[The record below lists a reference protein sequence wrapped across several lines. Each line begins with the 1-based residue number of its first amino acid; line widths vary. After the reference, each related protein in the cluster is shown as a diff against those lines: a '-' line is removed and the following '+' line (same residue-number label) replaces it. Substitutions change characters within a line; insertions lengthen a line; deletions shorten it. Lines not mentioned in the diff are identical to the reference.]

1 MAVARS
7 SSGRVTKSQREGAVL
22 GFSSPLAIHCNAF
35 AANSFTQQQK
45 ETIPSLL
52 GVMGVHSVSEVAEGS
67 ALTLPL
73 DRLLLLLLLLR
84 FYGHYTGQPA
94 LAGIPCK
101 ELEDFVGAKSYCPHA
116 VVLLIAANALGLERR
131 R

>member
-1 MAVARS
+1 
-7 SSGRVTKSQREGAVL
+7 
-22 GFSSPLAIHCNAF
+22 
-35 AANSFTQQQK
+35 
-45 ETIPSLL
+45 
-52 GVMGVHSVSEVAEGS
+52 MGVHSVGEVAEGS

-73 DRLLLLLLLLR
+73 DRLLLLLR
-84 FYGHYTGQPA
+84 FYSHYTGQPA

-116 VVLLIAANALGLERR
+116 IVLLMAASALGLERR